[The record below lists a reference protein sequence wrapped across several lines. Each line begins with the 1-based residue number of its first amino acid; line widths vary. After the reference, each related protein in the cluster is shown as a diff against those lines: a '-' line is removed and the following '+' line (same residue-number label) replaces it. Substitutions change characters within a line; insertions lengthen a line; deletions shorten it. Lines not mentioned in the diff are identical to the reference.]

1 MRDADPD
8 DDRTRDEPSAGDPPG
23 LKEKVM
29 TLVGTVKE
37 SRPVRAFQRYLDAS
51 GPILAAGLAF
61 RLLFAVFAGLWV
73 GFAVAGTII
82 SGNIGLRQSV
92 LEVVRQSVPGLI
104 DDGTGSGLID
114 PDTLLSAQ
122 VFGLTGVISLLLL
135 LLTALGFLN
144 AARGATRQQFGLPP
158 APENFLMSRL
168 RDLGLAI
175 GFGLL
180 VVISAV
186 LSVVGTQAT
195 SFFLELLSIDDSTLA
210 RVLGRIVTL
219 GLMFLVDVVTLATLF
234 RVLSEV
240 RIPWRHLR
248 TGSLIG
254 AAGLGALKVLG
265 GLLLGGA
272 SSNPLLASFAVLL
285 GLLLWFNFVCQ
296 VILITGAWIAT
307 SVADEGIILDEE
319 VFKARLEAARALV
332 REHGMGDEDED
343 EPGFWERV
351 RRRFRRE

>member
-8 DDRTRDEPSAGDPPG
+8 DDRTRDDSSAGDTPP
-23 LKEKVM
+23 LKERVM
-29 TLVGTVKE
+29 SLVGTVQG

-92 LEVVRQSVPGLI
+92 INVVRQSVPGLI

-122 VFGLTGVISLLLL
+122 FELAGAISLVLL

-158 APENFLMSRL
+158 APDNFLTSRL
-168 RDLGLAI
+168 RDLGLAL
-175 GFGLL
+175 GFGLM

-210 RVLGRIVTL
+210 RVLGRTVTL

-248 TGSLIG
+248 TGALIG
-254 AAGLGALKVLG
+254 AVGLGALKVLG

-319 VFKARLEAARALV
+319 VFTARLESARALV
-332 REHGMGDEDED
+332 REHGMGDEEEP